1 MPQLFLLKWKQW
13 DKFQYFIHLS
23 NTKSTSLPVVQSVS
37 QLCLTLCDPTDCSTP
52 RFPSFTISWSLLIVL
67 WVSDASLPEPLL
79 ILSSC
84 QFQWKTGP
92 SDQKP
97 GLYWT
102 LHISALGFFKNFPPV
117 IRTLFTLQY
126 QCFHL
131 PGIILISI
139 QRTISLV
146 YYKNLDTLL
155 SYPSILPPSQQNV
168 LKNLSIVS
176 ASISSPPICFFIVF
190 QQAFCHHP
198 H

>member
-1 MPQLFLLKWKQW
+1 MSDSLWPHRLQHTTLPVLHYLLEFADCPLSQWCQFTRTSVNSVFLPVSVEDRSLWSKARSLLNPS
-13 DKFQYFIHLS
+13 HLS
-23 NTKSTSLPVVQSVS
+23 
-37 QLCLTLCDPTDCSTP
+37 P
-52 RFPSFTISWSLLIVL
+52 R
-67 WVSDASLPEPLL
+67 
-79 ILSSC
+79 IL
-84 QFQWKTGP
+84 
-92 SDQKP
+92 
-97 GLYWT
+97 
-102 LHISALGFFKNFPPV
+102 KNFPPV